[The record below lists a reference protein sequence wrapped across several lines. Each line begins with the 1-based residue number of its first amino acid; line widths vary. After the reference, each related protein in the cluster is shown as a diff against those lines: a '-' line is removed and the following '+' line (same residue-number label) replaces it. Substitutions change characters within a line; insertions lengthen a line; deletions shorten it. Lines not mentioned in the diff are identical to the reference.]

1 MDGPQEELAV
11 NVDLPN
17 SSETNNNQEGSTT
30 RRVSDALPIH
40 SSGSSPSR
48 NSRQHR
54 HRRHR
59 HPHHRRRRHGVRSG
73 DLRFEK
79 TLLHFSA
86 AHILLGIVCVLLQM
100 VQFTNHSI
108 LSEAQ
113 PGLWCGTFFVITGSV
128 CLGLA
133 KTKGLYSTVTMLC
146 FCLVSL
152 FMALTLASLSWLGSQ
167 AALCCEDFWEY
178 NCEDDDGL
186 PTFNI
191 TKTTSTMTTASEF
204 QTTTPFVQLTS
215 STENT
220 TNSCYGPIEN
230 GPSCE
235 NIKHGYCGYD
245 IQLGR
250 TLHLLLLVSGVIG
263 ATTSFV
269 LSTLACSRPNRESAG
284 IRPRLSSIFVVGGDN
299 LPTGGRPIT
308 AWEFPPPTKDTELA
322 NTPGIEEQYPDE
334 PPPPYVEQDNADL
347 QCHL

>member
-17 SSETNNNQEGSTT
+17 SSEINNNQERSNT
-30 RRVSDALPIH
+30 RPVSDLPIH
-40 SSGSSPSR
+40 SSPSR
-48 NSRQHR
+48 NSRQQQR

-59 HPHHRRRRHGVRSG
+59 HSHHRRRHGVRSG

-178 NCEDDDGL
+178 NCDDYINL
-186 PTFNI
+186 PSFNN
-191 TKTTSTMTTASEF
+191 TKTTTMTTASEF

-215 STENT
+215 STGNT
-220 TNSCYGPIEN
+220 TNSCYEPIEN

-235 NIKHGYCGYD
+235 NIRHGYCGYD

-269 LSTLACSRPNRESAG
+269 LSTLACSRPNREASG
-284 IRPRLSSIFVVGGDN
+284 IRPRLSSIFVVGGDH

>member
-1 MDGPQEELAV
+1 MDDPTGEVAV
-11 NVDLPN
+11 NTEQIN
-17 SSETNNNQEGSTT
+17 SEENH
-30 RRVSDALPIH
+30 P
-40 SSGSSPSR
+40 PR
-48 NSRQHR
+48 NSGAAVECANTNSFNFPSQDRRR

-59 HPHHRRRRHGVRSG
+59 RQRRHHRNYHGVRSG
-73 DLRFEK
+73 QVRYEK

-128 CLGLA
+128 CLGLT

-152 FMALTLASLSWLGSQ
+152 FMALTLASLSWFGAE
-167 AALCCEDFWEY
+167 AAACCQDYWDY
-178 NCEDDDGL
+178 NCETVGSVPPIL
-186 PTFNI
+186 N
-191 TKTTSTMTTASEF
+191 STRYPAFATADEH
-204 QTTTPFVQLTS
+204 QTTIGLVTFTS
-215 STENT
+215 SAVNS
-220 TNSCYGPIEN
+220 TNSCYGTIEN

-235 NIKHGYCGYD
+235 NVKRGYCGYD
-245 IQLGR
+245 IGLGR
-250 TLHLLLLVSGVIG
+250 TLHLLLLLAGVIG

-269 LSTLACSRPNRESAG
+269 LSTLACSRPNREAERS
-284 IRPRLSSIFVVGGDN
+284 RPRLSSIFVIGGDH

-308 AWEFPPPTKDTELA
+308 AWEFPPPVKDHDLA
-322 NTPGIEEQYPDE
+322 RSAGVEEQYPEE
-334 PPPPYVEQDNADL
+334 PPPPYVEQDNDEL